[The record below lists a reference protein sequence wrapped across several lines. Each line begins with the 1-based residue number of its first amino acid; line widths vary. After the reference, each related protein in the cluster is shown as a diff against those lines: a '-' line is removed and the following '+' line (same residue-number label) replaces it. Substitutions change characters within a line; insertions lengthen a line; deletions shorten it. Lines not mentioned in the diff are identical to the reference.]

1 MRYLKA
7 ATALLGASVSSQ
19 LLALLALPLLTRTLT
34 TAEFGQF
41 SVFVATLG
49 LLTPWLLL
57 NLPQALVLTRRV
69 SQQRYIGVL
78 SLRTAALSCLL
89 TGLVLAMLFASGLVA
104 NGLVATPLLWLL
116 LPLLMWFTAVSQLL
130 QQRLLA
136 EKRFGS
142 LAGAELRQSL
152 LLNIGKVLV
161 ALQLPFAASMAVVTI
176 WARWLF
182 ARQLQQAC
190 AECVPSQYR
199 DAGVWA
205 LNNWHLSG
213 GSPHHWNIKRFK
225 LGVRQLW
232 RGWCRYRDFT
242 LYQSAQQG
250 LNALSQHSP
259 LILLSWFQGPA
270 VAAFYMLA
278 KTVLEAP
285 SSLVNKAV
293 ADIFYPFAAER
304 HHTAKP
310 LLPLLSKVTLALAL
324 IALLPFGLLF
334 FYAPALFGWIFGA
347 GWQQAGELAGWMSL
361 WFYLVFCNAP
371 AGRVLVVCRLQR
383 LALWL
388 NVATTSLRLAGLLAC
403 LISGQPLYYAIAW
416 LVALG
421 VLHNLLYIG
430 LAAHAA
436 WRHDGNL
443 LKDVS

>member
-7 ATALLGASVSSQ
+7 ATALLGVSVSSQ
-19 LLALLALPLLTRTLT
+19 LLALLALPLLTRTLS

-49 LLTPWLLL
+49 LLTPWLML

-69 SQQRYIGVL
+69 SQQRYISAL
-78 SLRTAALSCLL
+78 SLRTAAVSCLFS
-89 TGLVLAMLFASGLVA
+89 GLLLIVFVASGLA
-104 NGLVATPLLWLL
+104 AAPLLWLL
-116 LPLLMWFTAVSQLL
+116 LPLLLWLTALSQLF

-136 EKRFGS
+136 EKSFSR
-142 LAGAELRQSL
+142 LASAELRQSL

-161 ALQLPFAASMAVVTI
+161 ALLLPFATSLAVVTI

-190 AECVPSQYR
+190 AERASSQR
-199 DAGVWA
+199 SDAGVWP
-205 LNNWHLSG
+205 LNYRHLSDG
-213 GSPHHWNIKRFK
+213 YLQYCNTRRLSRTA
-225 LGVRQLW
+225 RQLW

-285 SSLVNKAV
+285 ASLVNKAV

-310 LLPLLSKVTLALAL
+310 LLPLLSKVTLALAVL
-324 IALLPFGLLF
+324 ALLPFGLLF

-347 GWQQAGELAGWMSL
+347 GWQQAGELASLMSL

-421 VLHNLLYIG
+421 VLHNGVYIG
-430 LAAHAA
+430 LALHAA
-436 WRHDGNL
+436 WRYDRML
-443 LKDVS
+443 LKDVA